1 MNLVCDQL
9 GRRISQT
16 EQGARIILKK
26 EDVRNSTGELLKKP
40 RKRPQRIVLQ
50 FYFCTWQI
58 VTDKE
63 K

>member
-1 MNLVCDQL
+1 MKLVCDKL

-16 EQGARIILKK
+16 ERGARIILKK
-26 EDVRNSTGELLKKP
+26 EGVTNSTGELLKKP
-40 RKRPQRIVLQ
+40 RKGPQRIVLR

-58 VTDKE
+58 VTDKD